1 MPVPAR
7 SHFAAQARD
16 LGADFSVRSHEPMH
30 RSGARALGFHFK
42 SSCSVSSVRVWGLG
56 VSSCSRAGP
65 VSSLDFSCQSC

>member
-30 RSGARALGFHFK
+30 RSGARVLGFHFK
-42 SSCSVSSVRVWGLG
+42 SSCSVFGPRSGL
-56 VSSCSRAGP
+56 SSCSRVGL